1 MLGLKL
7 LMAKK
12 TSASKKGATK
22 KTAVKKTAAA
32 KKAAAPKKAKAP
44 KKEAKPKK
52 PVKAA
57 VKKIPVVKDP
67 ALILVNTIVNG
78 MQEKKAKHITILDL
92 RKLQNRVSDF
102 FVICDADSNT
112 HVDSIAGSID
122 EEVRKK
128 LNERPFHSEGWEN
141 GQWILMDYVN
151 VVAHVFLGETRE
163 FYNMEGLWADGEIT
177 TVE

>member
-1 MLGLKL
+1 
-7 LMAKK
+7 
-12 TSASKKGATK
+12 
-22 KTAVKKTAAA
+22 
-32 KKAAAPKKAKAP
+32 
-44 KKEAKPKK
+44 
-52 PVKAA
+52 
-57 VKKIPVVKDP
+57 
-67 ALILVNTIVNG
+67 VNTIVNG